1 MATKNEILTKVLTAL
16 KTARAELRSFFERT
30 IAAAEAGTPKAFA
43 KARELTAK
51 AETVPPKAFAKAR
64 ELTAKLDEGLSK
76 TLDSAEAKLVKLAA
90 NENQT
95 PKAA

>member
-16 KTARAELRSFFERT
+16 KTARAELRAFFDRT
-30 IAAAEAGTPKAFA
+30 INAAEASAPKAI
-43 KARELTAK
+43 
-51 AETVPPKAFAKAR
+51 AKAR
-64 ELTAKLDEGLSK
+64 ELTAKLDEGLAK
-76 TLDSAEAKLVKLAA
+76 TLDSAELKLVKPA

>member
-30 IAAAEAGTPKAFA
+30 INAAEAGTPKAFA

-51 AETVPPKAFAKAR
+51 AESVPPKAFAKAR
-64 ELTAKLDEGLSK
+64 ELTAKLDEGFAK

-90 NENQT
+90 NENQSS
-95 PKAA
+95 KAA